1 MSSSSSRC
9 CFIVPSYVL
18 EALALHRSERVRES
32 AKRSL
37 LVSERLRARRPLE
50 MRIAELSRTVRPA
63 EHDEQRRVFTCR
75 HTTHVPGAIVRTEG
89 EPAVPDAV
97 VDEAYDAAGTTYE
110 FYRNV
115 FGRDS
120 IDDRGLHLISS
131 VHYSRDFDNAFW
143 NGRQMVY
150 GDGDGEV
157 FGRFTSCLDVI
168 GHELTHGV
176 VQYGV
181 DFDYDG
187 QSGALNESVADVFS
201 TLVKQWH
208 RKETAHAGDW
218 LIGAGLLTS
227 SVNAVALRSMKA
239 PGTAYDD
246 PALGGR
252 DPQPAHMRD
261 YVETA
266 ADEGGVHVNSGIPNH
281 AFYLVAT
288 ALGGH
293 AWETAGHVWYETI
306 TASRL
311 RTNATFAQFAAATIV
326 KAAAHGARFETV
338 VRDAWH
344 AVGVAPTP

>member
-1 MSSSSSRC
+1 MSSPHG
-9 CFIVPSYVL
+9 CFIVPPYVL
-18 EALALHRSERVRES
+18 EALALHRSERVSES

-50 MRIAELSRTVRPA
+50 MRIAELSRAGRAV
-63 EHDEQRRVFTCR
+63 EHGEQRRVFTCR
-75 HTTHVPGAIVRTEG
+75 HTTHVPGMIVRVEG
-89 EPAVPDAV
+89 DPVAPDPV

-110 FYRNV
+110 FYRDV

-120 IDDRGLHLISS
+120 IDDRGMHLVSS
-131 VHYSRDFDNAFW
+131 VHYSREFDNAFW

-181 DFDYDG
+181 DLAYDG
-187 QSGALNESVADVFS
+187 QSGALNESVADVFGS
-201 TLVKQWH
+201 LVKQWH
-208 RKETAHAGDW
+208 RKQTAHAADW
-218 LIGAGLLTS
+218 LIGAGLLTPA
-227 SVNAVALRSMKA
+227 VNAQALRSMKA

-252 DPQPAHMRD
+252 DPQPAHMRA

-266 ADEGGVHVNSGIPNH
+266 ADEGGVHINSGIPNH

-293 AWETAGHVWYETI
+293 AWETAGHIWYETV

-311 RTNATFAQFAAATIV
+311 RTDASFGDFAAATIA
-326 KAAAHGARFETV
+326 KAAHHGARIETV
-338 VRDAWH
+338 VREAWH
-344 AVGVAPTP
+344 AVGVVATS